1 MRIPLTG
8 DNKGYA
14 AHKFTFNF
22 ETKEN
27 GSIVPKFNKE
37 DKKILKIT
45 NQFRFS
51 NNKNGTIF
59 QNKNKLININKKDSS
74 NKIYSTK
81 DVKCQ
86 QKEKN
91 YSPLNTSINSI
102 KCIDK
107 DTPLQPVKNRK
118 IKASLTN
125 NKLLNDNYNT
135 QMNNNNRC
143 NIFETKRRLRTSRPK
158 SEKKISPRKQS
169 ISNNKI
175 SDSNK
180 VKKDRKKNC
189 SSSSKRTTILPYL
202 TENKQVI
209 VKSKLEN
216 EVSNLFK
223 MLPDNYYED
232 PEINDHMNLLI
243 HNIAELKQCINRNK
257 IPFKNNRNV
266 SSKSKK

>member
-1 MRIPLTG
+1 M
-8 DNKGYA
+8 
-14 AHKFTFNF
+14 
-22 ETKEN
+22 
-27 GSIVPKFNKE
+27 
-37 DKKILKIT
+37 KIT

-59 QNKNKLININKKDSS
+59 KNKNKFININKKDSS

>member
-1 MRIPLTG
+1 
-8 DNKGYA
+8 
-14 AHKFTFNF
+14 
-22 ETKEN
+22 
-27 GSIVPKFNKE
+27 
-37 DKKILKIT
+37 
-45 NQFRFS
+45 
-51 NNKNGTIF
+51 
-59 QNKNKLININKKDSS
+59 
-74 NKIYSTK
+74 
-81 DVKCQ
+81 
-86 QKEKN
+86 
-91 YSPLNTSINSI
+91 
-102 KCIDK
+102 
-107 DTPLQPVKNRK
+107 
-118 IKASLTN
+118 
-125 NKLLNDNYNT
+125 
-135 QMNNNNRC
+135 
-143 NIFETKRRLRTSRPK
+143 
-158 SEKKISPRKQS
+158 
-169 ISNNKI
+169 
-175 SDSNK
+175 

>member
-1 MRIPLTG
+1 MSKFFTI
-8 DNKGYA
+8 DNISQIYVKSFIS
-14 AHKFTFNF
+14 KNNS
-22 ETKEN
+22 KIDEN
-27 GSIVPKFNKE
+27 IST
-37 DKKILKIT
+37 L
-45 NQFRFS
+45 FS
-51 NNKNGTIF
+51 E
-59 QNKNKLININKKDSS
+59 
-74 NKIYSTK
+74 
-81 DVKCQ
+81 VK
-86 QKEKN
+86 
-91 YSPLNTSINSI
+91 
-102 KCIDK
+102 
-107 DTPLQPVKNRK
+107 RK
-118 IKASLTN
+118 IPSYTLNSKSL
-125 NKLLNDNYNT
+125 
-135 QMNNNNRC
+135 
-143 NIFETKRRLRTSRPK
+143 
-158 SEKKISPRKQS
+158 
-169 ISNNKI
+169 SNNKI